1 MPAEKSR
8 ADSLREYLT
17 GALTAGGAQEH
28 AHLSLGGH
36 RSSTEAESLTLT
48 QAAPLTGLAPHP
60 YMFAGGGN
68 ALGVG
73 TLRAV
78 DANTV
83 QWKCAGG
90 DYGPTVSIA
99 PGEWKIVETAYQPGA
114 YLRIYRSNS
123 QDIIGTDS
131 ITLSRKLN
139 NVYGFSDVSVAQA
152 TAGIPGQYRAT
163 MLVNESPSSVL
174 GVKRWIGLLGTS
186 QTADGVDVLGASGAG
201 VLSTAGSFASWP
213 ETGFC
218 HIKTGATTREIVYYS
233 ERTDT
238 TLTVSARGLL
248 TTSAE
253 ASVAGD
259 VLYPVPGVAIAFD
272 PDGITDP
279 GVAIQTAA
287 DEFTSPTHA
296 PAWSIGID
304 AASGL
309 VLGDMATDKQ
319 VGFWLWREVPPGAV
333 STISAPVVI
342 EDQYDA
348 A

>member
-17 GALTAGGAQEH
+17 GALTAGGVQEDPN
-28 AHLSLGGH
+28 ASLGGH
-36 RSSTEAESLTLT
+36 RSSTEAESLALT
-48 QAAPLTGLAPHP
+48 QAGPLTGLSPHP
-60 YMFAGGGN
+60 YMYAGGGN

-99 PGEWKIVETAYQPGA
+99 PGEWKIVETANLPGA

-123 QDIIGTDS
+123 QNITGTDS

-139 NVYGFSDVSVAQA
+139 NVYGFSDATTAQA
-152 TAGIPGQYRAT
+152 SSGIPMQYRAT
-163 MLVNESPSSVL
+163 MLVNEAASPVL
-174 GVKRWIGLLGTS
+174 GVKRWVGLLGTP
-186 QTADGVDVLGASGAG
+186 QVADGVDVLGASGAG

-218 HIKTGATTREIVYYS
+218 HIKTGSTTREIAYYS

-238 TLTVSARGLL
+238 TLTVSARGML
-248 TTSAE
+248 TTSAAISE
-253 ASVAGD
+253 NED
-259 VLYPVPGVAIAFD
+259 MLYPVPGVAIAFD
-272 PDGITDP
+272 PDGITNL

-287 DEFTSPTHA
+287 DEFTPPTHA

-309 VLGDMATDKQ
+309 DIGDMAAGKQ
-319 VGFWLWREVPPGAV
+319 VGFWLWRQVPPGAV
-333 STISAPVVI
+333 STVSAPVVI